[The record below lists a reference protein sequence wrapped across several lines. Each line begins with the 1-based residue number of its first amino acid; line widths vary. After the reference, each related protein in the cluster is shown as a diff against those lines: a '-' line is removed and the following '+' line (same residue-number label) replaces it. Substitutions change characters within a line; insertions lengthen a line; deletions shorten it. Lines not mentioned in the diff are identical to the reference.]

1 MQMLTTTGNLCLSAR
16 RFHAG
21 RAGLALFAFV
31 ACLSQAVDGKAQETK
46 RRITVK
52 DTIEMTEF
60 ADRGYF
66 LGGTPSSPVA
76 IFSPDKKRFVIR
88 LKKGDIE
95 RNEVE
100 YSLLLFQTNQAFQS
114 PVGQVL
120 VTMSSS
126 SNREAI
132 QQVRWLD
139 DRTVTF
145 LGEKFGNIPQ
155 VYRFGIFTKRL
166 ARLTHHPTAVVSY
179 DISRDGRE
187 IVYEAASPPKN
198 LLETEQVRRRGW
210 VVTSQYVS
218 DLLAGGGEESYD
230 PRADRELFVQIR
242 HENAVR
248 IPSPDFLTEYLPL
261 ELSPDGRFA
270 ILAVY
275 VNGIPNQWEKYE
287 DIVLRPYVVEKR
299 KPGTPSNVQQY
310 MLVDVQ
316 RATIRP
322 LLDAPKAWLDEG
334 VAWSGDGRSVMISGT
349 FLPLG
354 TQNQAAESERKKHP
368 FVAAVEIPSQTI
380 HVISGGRLFI
390 SHWDDEKQRITL
402 KPGYGATKNPLETFQ
417 KVGNEWRQLQASVEE
432 TDEAGI
438 DVTLEEDRN
447 TPPKIFV
454 KDRNTGE
461 KSLLLDLNP
470 QFRDFALAIV
480 QNIKWKATDGHEV
493 LGGLYF
499 PPGYEERRKYPLVI
513 QTHGYEDDRFWM
525 NGPWN
530 SAFAAQPLAAKG
542 NMVLQIGNSAE
553 PGEDR
558 KYVNTPAEGPRRMA
572 AFEGAIDELDRRGLI
587 DRDRVGI
594 IGFSRTAFHV
604 AYTLTHSTYRFRAA
618 TMADGFEG
626 GYLNY
631 LLWRTADYEGVNG
644 GEPVGTGLKSWL
656 ENSPGFRIDAIS
668 APVRIEDYGPHAFLG
683 GWEWYSVMSLLGK
696 PVDFIWIPRG
706 THLLV
711 KPWERLTS
719 QQGNVDWFQFWLE
732 SKEDPD
738 PAKADQYVRWR
749 ELRKL
754 EQHKHEET
762 EPTASTQMPP
772 AQGMK

>member
-1 MQMLTTTGNLCLSAR
+1 MLGTTGNLCLNAKQIQS
-16 RFHAG
+16 
-21 RAGLALFAFV
+21 GLALLVLFTFL
-31 ACLSQAVDGKAQETK
+31 ACLCQGAKGQSQDAK

-66 LGGTPSSPVA
+66 LGGEPSSPVA
-76 IFSPDKKRFVIR
+76 IFSPNGKQFLIR
-88 LKKGDIE
+88 LKKGNVE
-95 RNEVE
+95 RNVVE
-100 YSLLLFQTNQAFQS
+100 YSLLLFETSEAFQS

-120 VTMSSS
+120 LTMSSS

-145 LGEKFGNIPQ
+145 LGENPGDIPQ
-155 VYRFGIFTKRL
+155 VYRFGIVSKRL

-187 IVYEAASPPKN
+187 IVYEAVPQAKN
-198 LLETEQVRRRGW
+198 LVETEKVRREGW
-210 VVTSQYVS
+210 VVTSQYVD
-218 DLLAGGGEESYD
+218 DLLAAEGETRD
-230 PRADRELFVQIR
+230 DARGDRELFVQVG
-242 HENAVR
+242 HQNAVL
-248 IPSPDFLTEYLPL
+248 IASPGFLTEYLPL
-261 ELSPDGRFA
+261 QLSPDGRFA
-270 ILAVY
+270 VLAVY
-275 VNGIPNQWEKYE
+275 VSGIPKIWEKYE
-287 DIVLRPYVVEKR
+287 DEVLRPYIVEKR
-299 KPGTPSNVQQY
+299 KPGTLSNVQQY

-316 RATIRP
+316 HSTVRP

-334 VAWSGDGRSVMISGT
+334 VEWSRDGRSVMISGT

-354 TQNQAAESERKKHP
+354 AQNQTEDSERKKHS
-368 FVAAVEIPSQTI
+368 FVVEVEIPSQTI
-380 HVISGGRLFI
+380 HVISGEPLSI
-390 SHWDDEKQRITL
+390 SHRDEDQQRITL
-402 KPGYGATKNPLETFQ
+402 EPGYAATKGPPETFE
-417 KVGNEWRQLQASVEE
+417 KVGNEWRKLE
-432 TDEAGI
+432 TSAREAGGPPI
-438 DVTLEEDRN
+438 EVSLEEDRN

-454 KDRNTGE
+454 KDRSTGK

-470 QFRDFALAIV
+470 QFRHFAFATV
-480 QNIKWKATDGHEV
+480 QNMKWKATDGHEV
-493 LGGLYF
+493 AGGLYF
-499 PPGYEERRKYPLVI
+499 PPGYEEGRKYPLVI

-530 SAFAAQPLAAKG
+530 SAFAAQPLAALG
-542 NMVLQIGNSAE
+542 IMVLQIGNSTKA
-553 PGEDR
+553 GEDR
-558 KYVNTPAEGPRRMA
+558 KYVNTRAEGPRRMA

-604 AYTLTHSTYRFRAA
+604 AYTLAHSKYRFRAA

-656 ENSPGFRIDAIS
+656 ENSPGFRIDAVS
-668 APVRIEDYGPHAFLG
+668 APVRIEDYSPHAFLG
-683 GWEWYSVMSLLGK
+683 GWEWYSIMSLLKK

-719 QQGNVDWFQFWLE
+719 QQGNVDWFHFWLSDGE
-732 SKEDPD
+732 ACDAED
-738 PAKADQYVRWR
+738 KATCARWR
-749 ELRKL
+749 EFAALGSPEGRR
-754 EQHKHEET
+754 T
-762 EPTASTQMPP
+762 EGVSRE
-772 AQGMK
+772 

>member
-1 MQMLTTTGNLCLSAR
+1 MLRTTKSLCLNAR
-16 RFHAG
+16 KFKAG
-21 RAGLALFAFV
+21 RAGLALLAFV
-31 ACLSQAVDGKAQETK
+31 AVFCQTFGGQVQGAK

-66 LGGTPSSPVA
+66 LGGEPSSPVA
-76 IFSPDKKRFVIR
+76 IFSPNRKQFLIR
-88 LKKGDIE
+88 LKKGNVE
-95 RNEVE
+95 RNVVE
-100 YSLLLFQTNQAFQS
+100 YSLLLFQTSEAFRS

-120 VTMSSS
+120 LTMSSS

-139 DRTVTF
+139 DQTVTF
-145 LGEKFGNIPQ
+145 LGENPGDIPQ
-155 VYRFGIFTKRL
+155 VYRFGVFTKRL

-187 IVYEAASPPKN
+187 IVYEAAPRPKN

-210 VVTSQYVS
+210 VVTSQYVD
-218 DLLAGGGEESYD
+218 DLFAADGEMGDD
-230 PRADRELFVQIR
+230 PRGDRELFVQVG
-242 HENAVR
+242 HEDAVR

-261 ELSPDGRFA
+261 QLSPDGRFA
-270 ILAVY
+270 LLAVY
-275 VNGIPNQWEKYE
+275 VSGIPNNWEKYE
-287 DIVLRPYVVEKR
+287 DEVLRPYIVEKR
-299 KPGTPSNVQQY
+299 KPGTLSNVEQY

-316 RATIRP
+316 HATVRP
-322 LLDAPKAWLDEG
+322 LVDAPKAWLDEG
-334 VAWSGDGRSVMISGT
+334 VAWSRDGGSVMISGT

-354 TQNQAAESERKKHP
+354 MQNQAEESERKKHP
-368 FVAAVEIPSQTI
+368 FVVEVEIPSQTI
-380 HVISGGRLFI
+380 RVISGKRLFI
-390 SHWDDEKQRITL
+390 SRWDKSRQRITL
-402 KPGYGATKNPLETFQ
+402 EPGYGATKGPPETFE
-417 KVGNEWRQLQASVEE
+417 KVDGEWRKLQTSEAEA
-432 TDEAGI
+432 DEQTI
-438 DVTLEEDRN
+438 NISLEEGRN

-454 KDRNTGE
+454 RDRSTKQ

-470 QFRDFALAIV
+470 QFRDFAFATV
-480 QNIKWKATDGHEV
+480 QNMKWKATDGHEV
-493 LGGLYF
+493 AGGLYF
-499 PPGYEERRKYPLVI
+499 PPGYEAGRRYPLVI

-530 SAFAAQPLAAKG
+530 SAFAAQPLAAQG
-542 NMVLQIGNSAE
+542 IMVLQIGNATE

-572 AFEGAIDELDRRGLI
+572 TFEGAIDELERRGLI

-631 LLWRTADYEGVNG
+631 LLWRIVDSEGVNG

-656 ENSPGFRIDAIS
+656 ENSPGFRIDAVS
-668 APVRIEDYGPHAFLG
+668 APVRIEEYNPHAFLG
-683 GWEWYSVMSLLGK
+683 GWQWYSVMSLLKK

-719 QQGNVDWFQFWLE
+719 QQGNVDWFCFWLKGE
-732 SKEDPD
+732 EDSD
-738 PAKADQYVRWR
+738 PAKLDQYARWR

-754 EQHKHEET
+754 QQAN
-762 EPTASTQMPP
+762 EPTQHSN
-772 AQGMK
+772 

>member
-1 MQMLTTTGNLCLSAR
+1 MRMLGTTGNLCLNASRLQAK
-16 RFHAG
+16 
-21 RAGLALFAFV
+21 RAGLTLFAFL
-31 ACLSQAVDGKAQETK
+31 ACAWQSPDGQAQDAK

-66 LGGTPSSPVA
+66 LGGEPSSPVA
-76 IFSPDKKRFVIR
+76 IFSPNGKQFLIR
-88 LKKGDIE
+88 LKKGNVE
-95 RNEVE
+95 RNVIE
-100 YSLLLFQTNQAFQS
+100 YSLLLFQTSEAFQS

-145 LGEKFGNIPQ
+145 LGENLGDIPQ
-155 VYRFGIFTKRL
+155 VYRFGVLTKRL
-166 ARLTHHPTAVVSY
+166 MQLTHHPTAVVSY

-187 IVYEAASPPKN
+187 VVYEAAPRPKN
-198 LLETEQVRRRGW
+198 VLETEQVRRGGW
-210 VVTSQYVS
+210 VVTSQYVD
-218 DLLAGGGEESYD
+218 DLLAADGETRDD
-230 PRADRELFVQIR
+230 PRGDRELYVQLR
-242 HENAVR
+242 HDNAVR

-261 ELSPDGRFA
+261 QLSPDGGFA
-270 ILAVY
+270 VLAVY
-275 VNGIPNQWEKYE
+275 VSGIPKTWEKYQ
-287 DIVLRPYVVEKR
+287 DDVLRQYIVEKR
-299 KPGTPSNVQQY
+299 KPGTLSNVQQY
-310 MLVDVQ
+310 MLVDVR
-316 RATIRP
+316 RATMRP

-334 VAWSGDGRSVMISGT
+334 VVWSRDGRSVMISGA

-354 TQNQAAESERKKHP
+354 MQNQREESERKKHP
-368 FVAAVEIPSQTI
+368 FVTEVEIPSQQI
-380 HVISGGRLFI
+380 HVISGERRSI
-390 SHWDDEKQRITL
+390 SRWDEHKQRITL
-402 KPGYGATKNPLETFQ
+402 EPGYGATKSPPETFE
-417 KVGNEWRQLQASVEE
+417 KVGNEWRQLQAAEAE
-432 TDEAGI
+432 ADEPTI
-438 DVTLEEDRN
+438 DVSLDEDKN

-454 KDRNTGE
+454 KGRSTGT
-461 KSLLLDLNP
+461 KRLLLDLNP
-470 QFRDFALAIV
+470 QFRDFAFATV

-493 LGGLYF
+493 AGGLYF
-499 PPGYEERRKYPLVI
+499 PPEYEVGRRYPLVI

-542 NMVLQIGNSAE
+542 IMILQIGDSTE
-553 PGEDR
+553 PGQDR
-558 KYVNTPAEGPRRMA
+558 NSVNTPAEGPRRMA

-587 DRDRVGI
+587 DRNRVGI

-631 LLWRTADYEGVNG
+631 LLWRIADSEGVNG

-656 ENSPGFRIDAIS
+656 ENSPGFRIDAVS
-668 APVRIEDYGPHAFLG
+668 APVRIEEYSPHAFLG
-683 GWEWYSVMSLLGK
+683 GWEWYSIMSLLGK

-719 QQGNVDWFQFWLE
+719 QQGNVDWFQFWLSDQE
-732 SKEDPD
+732 VCDAEDI
-738 PAKADQYVRWR
+738 ATCARLR
-749 ELRKL
+749 ELGAL
-754 EQHKHEET
+754 ESRT
-762 EPTASTQMPP
+762 SR
-772 AQGMK
+772 

>member
-1 MQMLTTTGNLCLSAR
+1 MRMLRTTGDLCLNARQIQSAFAR
-16 RFHAG
+16 
-21 RAGLALFAFV
+21 LVLFTFLV
-31 ACLSQAVDGKAQETK
+31 CLGQAAYAQAPEPK

-66 LGGTPSSPVA
+66 LGGEPSSPVA
-76 IFSPDKKRFVIR
+76 IFSPNGKQFLVR
-88 LKKGDIE
+88 LKKGNVE
-95 RNEVE
+95 RNVIE
-100 YSLLLFQTNQAFQS
+100 YSLLLFQTSGVFQS

-120 VTMSSS
+120 LTMSSS

-145 LGEKFGNIPQ
+145 LGENPGDVPQ
-155 VYRFGIFTKRL
+155 VYRFGLLTKRL

-187 IVYEAASPPKN
+187 IVYEAAPRPKN
-198 LLETEQVRRRGW
+198 LLETEEVRRRGW
-210 VVTSQYVS
+210 VVTSQYVD
-218 DLLAGGGEESYD
+218 DLLAAEGETRDD
-230 PRADRELFVQIR
+230 PRGDRELFVQFG
-242 HENAVR
+242 HENAIR
-248 IPSPDFLTEYLPL
+248 ILSPDFLTEYLPL
-261 ELSPDGRFA
+261 QLSPDGRFA
-270 ILAVY
+270 VLAVY
-275 VNGIPNQWEKYE
+275 VSGIPKTWEKYE
-287 DIVLRPYVVEKR
+287 DEVLRQYIIEKR
-299 KPGTPSNVQQY
+299 KPGTLSNVQQY

-316 RATIRP
+316 HATIRP

-334 VAWSGDGRSVMISGT
+334 VAWSRDGRSVMVSGT

-354 TQNQAAESERKKHP
+354 AQNQAEDSERKKHP
-368 FVAAVEIPSQTI
+368 FVVEVEIPSQTI
-380 HVISGGRLFI
+380 HVISGERLFI
-390 SHWDDEKQRITL
+390 SHWDEARQRITL
-402 KPGYGATKNPLETFQ
+402 EPGYGATKSPPETFE
-417 KVGNEWRQLQASVEE
+417 KVDEEWRKLHTPAG
-432 TDEAGI
+432 EADGRPI
-438 DVTLEEDRN
+438 DVSLEEDKN

-454 KDRNTGE
+454 KDRSTKQ

-470 QFRDFALAIV
+470 QFRDFAFATV
-480 QNIKWKATDGHEV
+480 QNVKWKATDGHEV
-493 LGGLYF
+493 AGGLYF
-499 PPGYEERRKYPLVI
+499 PPGYETGRRYPLVI

-530 SAFAAQPLAAKG
+530 SAFAAQPLAAQG
-542 NMVLQIGNSAE
+542 IMVLQIGNATE

-631 LLWRTADYEGVNG
+631 LLWRIADSEGVNG

-656 ENSPGFRIDAIS
+656 ENSPGFRIDAVS
-668 APVRIEDYGPHAFLG
+668 TPVRIEEYGPHGFLG
-683 GWEWYSVMSLLGK
+683 GWQWYSVMSLLGK
-696 PVDFIWIPRG
+696 PVDFIWIPKG

-719 QQGNVDWFQFWLE
+719 QQGNVDWFQFWLSGQE
-732 SKEDPD
+732 VCDAED
-738 PAKADQYVRWR
+738 KAACARWR
-749 ELRKL
+749 ELTAL
-754 EQHKHEET
+754 EITKGH
-762 EPTASTQMPP
+762 
-772 AQGMK
+772 